1 MERIEQQ
8 AFRHRALI
16 YEGGDEYL
24 AGTMPFVR
32 EALAAGD
39 PILVAV
45 GEAQSELIA
54 GELGPDAGRVL
65 FVDMHRVGAN
75 PALAIP
81 LWRDFVEDH
90 EGRPVRGLGEPA
102 WAAHSDAALEECH
115 RHECLLNHA
124 FHASGWSLLCAYDA
138 ESLGDE
144 ALERVAR
151 SHELISRQG
160 RTERSARF
168 EADADCL
175 AGELPAPRSRPEILG
190 FGLTELGEVR
200 RLVAGAA
207 ERSGLDPRAVA
218 DFVTA
223 ASELAANS
231 IAHGGGGGTL
241 RLWTEGDELLV
252 EVEDRGLIEEPLV
265 GRLRPEISQE
275 GGRGLWLANQLCD
288 LVQIRS
294 GRGGTKVRLH
304 MPARDGALV

>member
-1 MERIEQQ
+1 MEQRGFQHQ
-8 AFRHRALI
+8 ALI
-16 YEGGDEYL
+16 YEGSDEYL

-45 GEAQSELIA
+45 GEAQGELIA

-65 FVDMHRVGAN
+65 FVDMHRVGSN

-81 LWRDFVEDH
+81 LWRDFVDDH
-90 EGRPVRGLGEPA
+90 DGRPVRGVGEPA
-102 WAAHSDAALEECH
+102 WAGHGGAALEECH

-124 FHASGWSLLCAYDA
+124 FHASAWDLLCAYDA
-138 ESLGDE
+138 ESLGEE

-151 SHELISRQG
+151 SHELISRRG
-160 RTERSARF
+160 RSGRSVRF
-168 EADADCL
+168 EADPDCL
-175 AGELPAPRSRPEILG
+175 AGELSPPRSRPEALS
-190 FGLTELGEVR
+190 FGLDGLGEVR
-200 RLVAGAA
+200 RRVAGAA
-207 ERSGLDPRAVA
+207 ERSGLDPRGVS
-218 DFVTA
+218 DLVTA

-231 IAHGGGGGTL
+231 VVHGGGSGTL
-241 RLWTEGDELLV
+241 RLWREGDELLA

-265 GRLRPEISQE
+265 GRLRPVISQA

-294 GRGGTKVRLH
+294 GSGGTRVRLH
-304 MPARDGALV
+304 VPAREGAFV